1 MFVFLILGGVAEF
14 LTSLMVI
21 LSYFSAIESKT
32 NQGIGSAMI
41 TLNSILVSVASWI
54 VYGERLSCL
63 QMVGIFIVLVG
74 VVLIGLYS
82 PQKHDDSSAE

>member
-1 MFVFLILGGVAEF
+1 
-14 LTSLMVI
+14 MVI
-21 LSYFSAIESKT
+21 LSYFSAIQSNT

-41 TLNSILVSVASWI
+41 TLNSILVSVASWL

-63 QMVGIFIVLVG
+63 QMLGILIVLVG

-82 PQKHDDSSAE
+82 P